1 MRDTDILDKDIPGA
15 DPAAIVAQ
23 YDAFIRKIA
32 RRYTPVLDKTGA
44 VDLDDLQQVGR
55 CALLNAQSKYDPAE
69 GGSFASFAFN
79 WIRSAMRRALGF
91 SSTGAPP
98 LALDYLDEPLT
109 GEDGCDTSRLDMIP
123 DPSILPFDEP
133 LIEEETHQETALE
146 VRAALGRLKN
156 ERQREIIQR
165 IYFNGEKRKAIAAD
179 MGITGQGVSVHENA
193 AFRKLRHDKILRRI
207 AEDTIPFIHIGVN
220 KFRSTWTS
228 ATEWAVL
235 WRDEHLPQ
243 YAQEPGREGKMDDFS

>member
-32 RRYTPVLDKTGA
+32 RRYSPVLERTGA
-44 VDLDDLQQVGR
+44 VDLDDLHQVGR

-69 GGSFASFAFN
+69 GGSFASFAYN

-133 LIEEETHQETALE
+133 LIEEENHQETALE
-146 VRAALGRLKN
+146 VRAALGRLKS
-156 ERQREIIQR
+156 ERQRDILNR
-165 IYFNGEKRKAIAAD
+165 IHFNGQARKAIAAD
-179 MGITGQGVSVHENA
+179 LSVSISGVCQQEQA
-193 AFRKLRHDKILRRI
+193 AYRKLRADKQLRQY
-207 AEDTIPFIHIGVN
+207 AKEIPFIHIGVN

-243 YAQEPGREGKMDDFS
+243 YTQEPGREGITDDFS